1 MVVLK
6 MGRKEVIFRR
16 KNKQDL
22 VTLGCRRRSHPGQR
36 RMPKFLD
43 RAGRWVS

>member
-6 MGRKEVIFRR
+6 MDRKEVIFRR

-22 VTLGCRRRSHPGQR
+22 VTLPYTMRSHPGQR
-36 RMPKFLD
+36 RMPEFLD
-43 RAGRWVS
+43 WAGGRVS